1 MIAMVLVRFFWLGD
15 VVVRTF
21 GWFLCSDGNRKM
33 LQVYGHRI
41 CSNFLWDGQMG
52 RALLSIFGESSN
64 MIETI

>member
-1 MIAMVLVRFFWLGD
+1 MIAMMLVPFFWLGD
-15 VVVRTF
+15 VVVRAF

-41 CSNFLWDGQMG
+41 CSNFLLGQMG